1 MFFAIHNPKLE
12 EYINRKSRTN
22 SKVEAAHILKN
33 MLRRRSSISTIVFQL
48 FEYANIKNGAATY
61 VYPVQNN
68 QLIHHNHVHNSV
80 TSTKTSQNI
89 GIRAHSIIKSF
100 QAGHLKTTAVH
111 IRKLHNI
118 NINHIDVVY
127 KMFIDTIASPSPSP
141 SPSPSRLEKN
151 VEEFKLDEI
160 CEKRNKIK
168 YARKDIIFLALAAYM
183 HIKEEDINT
192 RAVFISL
199 TEEELENIKA
209 ANFGGGNDTEEMSH
223 VTSAPPSQTKTQP
236 KAEEDKDNDEKYK
249 YLLS

>member
-1 MFFAIHNPKLE
+1 
-12 EYINRKSRTN
+12 
-22 SKVEAAHILKN
+22 

-61 VYPVQNN
+61 VYPLQNN

-141 SPSPSRLEKN
+141 SPSRLANESEYN
-151 VEEFKLDEI
+151 LDEI

-199 TEEELENIKA
+199 TEEELDNIKA
-209 ANFGGGNDTEEMSH
+209 ANFGGGNDDDGDDPEEMSH
-223 VTSAPPSQTKTQP
+223 VTSAPTPPSQTKTQP